1 MQTAKKQPSVA
12 TSPNAPRYRVLTK
25 KPKEDGSDTEF
36 VRIGAGWVNTSK
48 KHGREY
54 IRVKLDDGQ
63 ELYLFIDEPKPGEIP
78 DA

>member
-1 MQTAKKQPSVA
+1 MQTDKNQAPVSQN
-12 TSPNAPRYRVLTK
+12 PNAPRYRVLSK
-25 KPKEDGSDTEF
+25 KPSKDGNDTDF

-54 IRVKLDDGQ
+54 IRVKLDEGN
-63 ELYLFIDEPKPGEIP
+63 EFYLFIDEPKSGEAP